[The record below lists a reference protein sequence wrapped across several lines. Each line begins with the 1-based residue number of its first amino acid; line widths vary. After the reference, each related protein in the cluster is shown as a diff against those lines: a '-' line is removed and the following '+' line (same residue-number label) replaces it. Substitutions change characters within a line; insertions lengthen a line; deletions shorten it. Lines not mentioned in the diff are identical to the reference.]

1 MAVSGEAG
9 VFEAD
14 YRAVFETYIEKSV
27 RRLLGRARLAE
38 TILPLEDRIQTF
50 HTLHY
55 AFKLPAA
62 WPVTRE
68 LLLTAALHMEQ
79 AGHRDEWMSYLEQA
93 ITLSRQMD
101 DSGTTAE
108 LELQL
113 GVLYQLRSNYQAAR
127 RHLEASIRHFETLKE
142 SLNQA
147 RALNRLAYVAR
158 MQRRFD
164 EVAALIEAAQ
174 CLLKEDEPERAY
186 SFYVLALVA
195 LDKRHWP
202 DALNFSQESFRL
214 WERKND
220 KRMMGRSLISRGFA
234 LHRLADYQAAIAIYE
249 QAITL
254 FNAVQDT
261 FYQSIVRMN
270 LGNVYV
276 DLNQPAEALKFYL
289 PAEQVFRQVQ
299 DELHLAMVYHNMG
312 RAYHQ
317 LQQWDK
323 AETVYLLSLQKK
335 QKLGNIASLVNTMG
349 ELGATY
355 LAENQPKQARAM
367 LQEALQQLRQIEGE
381 PGYEFLRE
389 MITTHLQQVSDNE

>member
-1 MAVSGEAG
+1 MAVSGREG

-14 YRAVFETYIEKSV
+14 YRGVFETYIKKSV

-38 TILPLEDRIQTF
+38 TILPLEDRTQTF

-55 AFKLPAA
+55 AFKLPSV

-68 LLLTAALHMEQ
+68 LLLTVAPHMEQ

-93 ITLSRQMD
+93 ITLSRQMSD
-101 DSGTTAE
+101 NQTTAE

-113 GVLYQLRSNYQAAR
+113 GVLYQLRSNYQAAC
-127 RHLEASIRHFETLKE
+127 RHLEASARYFETLKE
-142 SLNQA
+142 PLNQA

-164 EVAALIEAAQ
+164 EVTALIEAAQ
-174 CLLKEDEPERAY
+174 RLLKEDESERAY
-186 SFYVLALVA
+186 SFYVLTLVA
-195 LDKRHWP
+195 LDKRYWP

-214 WERKND
+214 WKRKND
-220 KRMMGRSLISRGFA
+220 RRMMGRSLISRGFA

-299 DELHLAMVYHNMG
+299 DELHVAMVYHNMG

-323 AETVYLLSLQKK
+323 AETAYLLCLQKK

-349 ELGATY
+349 ELSATY
-355 LAENQPKQARAM
+355 LAENQPEQARAM
-367 LQEALQQLRQIEGE
+367 LQEALQQLRQIEDE
-381 PGYEFLRE
+381 PGYEFLDK
-389 MITTHLQQVSDNE
+389 MITTYLQQVSDNV